1 MMSLYTGTFN
11 VSQINTLA
19 FSNNYG
25 RMVKCLRA
33 VIYSGKEK

>member
-11 VSQINTLA
+11 VSQINTLV

-25 RMVKCLRA
+25 RMVKCLGA
-33 VIYSGKEK
+33 VKYSGKEK